1 VALVER
7 RNGVVAYDVRS
18 IGIVIESEVES
29 IIVNPLVLVGVLQPE
44 LEEEGA
50 VFLGYLRFC

>member
-7 RNGVVAYDVRS
+7 KNGAVAYDVRS
-18 IGIVIESEVES
+18 IGIVIESEVEW

-44 LEEEGA
+44 IEEEGA
-50 VFLGYLRFC
+50 GAIFWGI